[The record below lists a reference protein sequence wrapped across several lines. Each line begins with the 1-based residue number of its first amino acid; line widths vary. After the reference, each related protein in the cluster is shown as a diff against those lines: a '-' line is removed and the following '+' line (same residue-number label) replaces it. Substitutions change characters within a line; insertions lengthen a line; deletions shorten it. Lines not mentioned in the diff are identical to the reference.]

1 MVIQGLR
8 SGAVLTLAR
17 GRGFD
22 MGSITVPDRSLLRQK
37 KSSLALV
44 FCKLRPSFSLPR
56 QRSTATWT
64 YSPLPVNLNSGS
76 LPHSEMGVKSTNR
89 RFFGHLPRTLIDLNS
104 SMSAVM
110 AIMRLLSRAPRHRYP
125 AQKRRV
131 QYCTTQP
138 CHRHEG
144 LSAWSKIPLHFAPF
158 SLVPW
163 PLGPRP
169 GTAVYCIACGAGVPS
184 DQWSTQT
191 IMIVIRSSG
200 SLAAITGEAARS
212 APQLLA
218 ASPGINHMRC
228 GCQFLASSFKY
239 CCFDIM

>member
-8 SGAVLTLAR
+8 SGAVLTLGR

-22 MGSITVPDRSLLRQK
+22 MGSITVSDRSLLRQK

-44 FCKLRPSFSLPR
+44 FCNLRPSFSLPR

-110 AIMRLLSRAPRHRYP
+110 AIMRLLSRAPQHRYP
-125 AQKRRV
+125 AQKRQV
-131 QYCTTQP
+131 QHCTTQP

-144 LSAWSKIPLHFAPF
+144 LSAWS
-158 SLVPW
+158 
-163 PLGPRP
+163 
-169 GTAVYCIACGAGVPS
+169 
-184 DQWSTQT
+184 
-191 IMIVIRSSG
+191 VIRSSG